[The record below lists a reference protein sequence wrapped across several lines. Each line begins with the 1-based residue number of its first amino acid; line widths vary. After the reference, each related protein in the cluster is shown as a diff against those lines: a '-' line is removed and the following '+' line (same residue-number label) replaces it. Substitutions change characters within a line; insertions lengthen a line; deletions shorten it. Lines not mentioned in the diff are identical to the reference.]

1 MATQAVF
8 THGYAL
14 LIGVGADLPVTVRDA
29 RGLRDILIDPERCA
43 YPPSQ
48 VRLLTETAATRAD
61 ILDGMD
67 WLAAQAAADPAAAC
81 LVFFSGHGGHLP
93 HYFLVPNGYDGA
105 RPAETAISGAEFTER
120 LRAIQAQKLLAL
132 LDCCHAGGMAEAKAA
147 GFAKSPV
154 PPELETVLTA
164 GSGRAVI
171 ASSRKDEVSYTGTPY
186 SAFTQALREGLAGY
200 GAAERDGYAYLTDI
214 ALYVGRMVPQRTQ
227 DRQHPILK
235 LAAADNFAVA
245 YYAGGEKSLRALAG
259 APASPSPLD
268 AAETE
273 LATGYR
279 QVLRQHQRNL
289 LAVEERMA
297 QFYDQAAVPLD
308 LERTKQ
314 GILRKL
320 AEIEATIAA
329 GRPPTVA
336 TQTAGEVPRAL
347 SREGLEISEVPTDL
361 SAPIPAFDVDLLDAL
376 TVPGG
381 AVDLHDPFYIVR
393 DADGRL
399 QRELARRGR
408 GTTTTIRAPRQ
419 TGKSSL
425 LARGMHA
432 ARERGARIIYLD
444 LQRVER
450 RALATPDRFLRYL
463 ADLIVHQ
470 LRLDAREVERAWHS
484 PLGPQDRLTGL
495 LEDTVLPAV
504 EAPLVLAV
512 DEADRLLQT
521 GFHSDFFA
529 LIRSWH
535 DARARDDRWDRIHFV
550 IVISTEP
557 YLLIANAN
565 QSPFNVGLKLYL
577 HDFDAAQVAEL
588 NRRHGA
594 PLADSELAE
603 LLLLTGGQPY
613 LTRMALY
620 TLVVEGHTWGEL
632 VRRAADDRGPF
643 GDHLRHHLQLLHDQ
657 PALRDALRQAFR
669 HGDCPDAAARFRLV
683 QAGLLRESGGACA
696 PRCDLYQRYFQD
708 RL

>member
-48 VRLLTETAATRAD
+48 VRLLTEAEATRHG
-61 ILDGMD
+61 ILDGLD
-67 WLAAQAAADPAAAC
+67 WLAAQAARDPSAAC

-93 HYFLVPNGYDGA
+93 HYFLVPYGYDGA
-105 RPAETAISGAEFTER
+105 RPAETAVSGAEFSER
-120 LRAIQAQKLLAL
+120 LRAIQAQKLLTL

-147 GFAKSPV
+147 GFVKSPL

-186 SAFTQALREGLAGY
+186 SAFTQALREALAGY
-200 GAAERDGYAYLTDI
+200 GAAERDGYAYLADV
-214 ALYVGRMVPQRTQ
+214 ALYVGRVVPQRTQ

-235 LAAADNFAVA
+235 LAAADNFAIA
-245 YYAGGEKSLRALAG
+245 YYAGGDKAPRGLADALAV
-259 APASPSPLD
+259 PAAVE
-268 AAETE
+268 AADPEP
-273 LATGYR
+273 AQGYR
-279 QVLRQHQRNL
+279 SVLRQYQRNL

-308 LERTKQ
+308 LERTKR
-314 GILRKL
+314 GILQKI
-320 AEIEATIAA
+320 AEIETHIAA
-329 GRPPTVA
+329 GTQSQTPEVGVTSGVPSDAKNSRVSLPASPPT
-336 TQTAGEVPRAL
+336 
-347 SREGLEISEVPTDL
+347 
-361 SAPIPAFDVDLLDAL
+361 PAFDVDLLDAL
-376 TVPGG
+376 TAPGG

-408 GTTTTIRAPRQ
+408 GTTVTIRAPRQ

-425 LARGMHA
+425 LARGMHF
-432 ARERGARIIYLD
+432 ARERGARILYLD

-450 RALATPDRFLRYL
+450 RALAGPDRFLRYL
-463 ADLIVHQ
+463 ADLVAHQ
-470 LRLDAREVERAWHS
+470 LRLDAREVEHAWRG
-484 PLGPQDRLTGL
+484 PLGPQDRLTVL
-495 LEDTVLPAV
+495 LEDTVLPAA

-529 LIRSWH
+529 LVRSWH
-535 DARARDDRWDRIHFV
+535 DARARDERWERIHFV

-588 NRRHGA
+588 NRRHGT
-594 PLADSELAE
+594 PLGETELTD
-603 LLLLTGGQPY
+603 LLQLTGGQPY
-613 LTRMALY
+613 LTRTALY
-620 TLVVEGHTWGEL
+620 AVVVEGHRWTEL
-632 VRRAADDRGPF
+632 RRQAAEDRGPF
-643 GDHLRHHLQLLHDQ
+643 GDHLRHHLQILHDQ
-657 PALRDALRQAFR
+657 PSLRDALRHALR
-669 HGDCPDAAARFRLV
+669 HGECPDAAARFRLV
-683 QAGLLRESGGACA
+683 QAGLLRESGDACA
-696 PRCDLYQRYFQD
+696 PRCELYRRYFQD